1 MTTAHRTVM
10 ITGAAGH
17 LGRAVAEAF
26 DAQGDA
32 LVLLDR
38 SADGLRAAFGEPG
51 PRRLLLPTDLLGHA
65 QVADAVRSAAER
77 FGRIEVLC
85 NLAGGFHM
93 GEPVHETPDAAWDT
107 MHDLNLRT
115 LLNMV
120 RATVPHMLEHGG
132 GKIVNVG
139 AHGAL
144 HGQALKGAYGAS
156 KAGVLHLTETLAA
169 ELRDRGINVNCV
181 LPTILDTPD
190 NRAAMPAA
198 DPTRWVALRDLASV
212 ITFLASDAARAVH
225 GAALPVTGLS

>member
-1 MTTAHRTVM
+1 MTTVQRTVM

-26 DAQGDA
+26 DDQGAD

-38 SADGLRAAFGEPG
+38 SADRLQQAFGGPG
-51 PRRLLLPTDLLGHA
+51 PRRLLLPTDLLDRA
-65 QVADAVRSAAER
+65 QVADAVRAGAEH
-77 FGRIEVLC
+77 FGRIDVLC

-115 LLNMV
+115 LLCMV
-120 RATVPHMLEHGG
+120 RATVPHMLEHSG

-139 AHGAL
+139 AQGAL

-156 KAGVLHLTETLAA
+156 KAGVVHLTETLAA
-169 ELRDRGINVNCV
+169 ELRERGINVNCV
-181 LPTILDTPD
+181 LPTVLDTPD
-190 NRAAMPAA
+190 NRAAMPGA
-198 DPTRWVALRDLASV
+198 DPTRWVALRDLAAV
-212 ITFLASDAARAVH
+212 IAFLASDAARAVH
-225 GAALPVTGLS
+225 GAAVPVTGLS